1 MCLYLD
7 VNKIC
12 YTRNFQRYQIL
23 YNKNLL
29 VQKWIRENLQI
40 DRTVVYVWNM
50 GVVHEPELKFS
61 AAL

>member
-1 MCLYLD
+1 MNEKMFCS

-40 DRTVVYVWNM
+40 VVYGNM
-50 GVVHEPELKFS
+50 GVVHEPELKF
-61 AAL
+61 LLL